1 MDESYGE
8 KTFFL
13 RLRHFITSPKTKRA
27 LFHAVIGVISGAYS
41 LSPAINY
48 IAPAYFT
55 AAWLTR
61 RNYPAAF
68 FGSVIGALLAG
79 NMGLLFTLL
88 LMGAFVMIWTLWQG
102 ARGIRT
108 RDKYLIL
115 ISALLFT
122 VIAFHFDTPE
132 ECFRGLLTAAIALL
146 CTLIFHSALQA
157 GNAFINKHISLSVQE
172 QGSLC
177 LFLGL
182 ICHVANGALDV
193 FDLMLSPG
201 SVAAIVIAAV
211 FLSAEYISG
220 LAVGVTVAF
229 CAVLSRGLD
238 TALLSSGIMG
248 IAMLLSSLLTPYG
261 KWAQIPCFTV
271 MVLLGSLLVEAFTPI
286 ESIAAGIIALILPK
300 RIFLHANALISTLT
314 PAYSRSTESVQLLNG
329 LETTSKVVCSISAD
343 ISRLSKTPMF
353 ASAPLFSINR
363 QLEAVR
369 DAIENT
375 IRSAYAHN
383 TALPRE
389 QLSVEFGS
397 MMSASDDQEVSG
409 DFVKAFNTDRSAL
422 IILSDG
428 MGRGEAAHEESK
440 RLVELLI
447 NLIDAGFELS
457 DALLCANRL
466 LIEEGEDEMYATA
479 DVLLLDR
486 TTGEGFMVKQGA
498 PPSFIVRGTRIITVY
513 GEALPVGIVDEAIP
527 FTHSVTFAP
536 GDRIVMLSDGVTDA
550 LSGQL
555 IATITETLSRTDDPD
570 LAAQLIVEAAK
581 DSIPPPYDDM
591 TAVLAYVYGE

>member
-1 MDESYGE
+1 MDESHGE

-13 RLRHFITSPKTKRA
+13 RLRQFIASPKTQRA
-27 LFHAVIGVISGAYS
+27 LFHAVIGALSGAYCI
-41 LSPAINY
+41 SPAINY

-68 FGSVIGALLAG
+68 LGCVTGAILAG
-79 NMGLLFTLL
+79 NMGILFTLL

-146 CTLIFHSALQA
+146 CTLIFHGALQA

-172 QGSLC
+172 RGSLC

-182 ICHVANGALDV
+182 ICHVANGV
-193 FDLMLSPG
+193 FDAFDEMLSLG

-211 FLSAEYISG
+211 FLNAEYISG

-229 CAVLSRGLD
+229 CAVLNHGLD
-238 TALLSSGIMG
+238 TALLSSGIIG

-261 KWAQIPCFTV
+261 KWVQIPCFTV
-271 MVLLGSLLVEAFTPI
+271 AVLLGSLLVEAFTPI
-286 ESIAAGIIALILPK
+286 ESITVGIIALILPK
-300 RIFLHANALISTLT
+300 RISLRANALISTLT
-314 PAYSRSTESVQLLNG
+314 PAHSRRANSMQLLNG
-329 LETTSKVVCSISAD
+329 LETTSKVVCSISSD
-343 ISRLSKTPMF
+343 VSRLSQTPRF
-353 ASAPLFSINR
+353 ASSPLFGINR

-369 DAIENT
+369 CAIENT
-375 IRSAYAHN
+375 IRSAYTHDTVQPN
-383 TALPRE
+383 E
-389 QLSVEFGS
+389 QLSVEFGT

-409 DFVKAFNTDRSAL
+409 DAVRTFNAGTASL

-428 MGRGEAAHEESK
+428 MGRGEAAHEESE

-447 NLIDAGFELS
+447 NLIEAGFELS

-466 LIEEGEDEMYATA
+466 LMEEGDDEMYATA

-527 FTHSVTFAP
+527 FTHSIVFSP

-555 IATITETLSRTDDPD
+555 IATITETLSRTDNPD

-591 TAVLAYVYGE
+591 TAVLAYVYGS